1 MLKKCE
7 YCDSYYDDT
16 LPECPNCGAINKNV
30 RRTNN
35 ETPHTIEELQAFFAA
50 KHIDE
55 NQVRFFIGKDVRE
68 PKCFGIYK
76 NENGD
81 FVVYKN
87 KSDGTRAIRYEGTD
101 EAYAVNEL
109 FMRLENELINQHSQ
123 QYGAPFSQY
132 GGYYDQLHNNQQGG
146 YNQNTNY
153 TQNSNT
159 YVPQGWHNVNEQ
171 NSHWNYRTGTN
182 NYYNQGNWNGG
193 AGMVCGMGY
202 LGYAVLFT
210 LIMAAILF
218 AFTAMNSDEDD
229 GSVKVLSVTI
239 PENLDYNGILDDLF
253 SKYTDTHKEISVKT
267 MNMGSLFRLKYEV
280 KMKDASM
287 EKQFI
292 DDIRTRNG
300 NLEVSL
306 LKKESDIQEL

>member
-1 MLKKCE
+1 MMV
-7 YCDSYYDDT
+7 
-16 LPECPNCGAINKNV
+16 NGNIGAGIAV
-30 RRTNN
+30 AG
-35 ETPHTIEELQAFFAA
+35 AFSL
-50 KHIDE
+50 
-55 NQVRFFIGKDVRE
+55 VRFRSVPGNARE
-68 PKCFGIYK
+68 ITTIFM
-76 NENGD
+76 
-81 FVVYKN
+81 
-87 KSDGTRAIRYEGTD
+87 AI
-101 EAYAVNEL
+101 
-109 FMRLENELINQHSQ
+109 
-123 QYGAPFSQY
+123 
-132 GGYYDQLHNNQQGG
+132 
-146 YNQNTNY
+146 
-153 TQNSNT
+153 
-159 YVPQGWHNVNEQ
+159 
-171 NSHWNYRTGTN
+171 
-182 NYYNQGNWNGG
+182 G

>member
-1 MLKKCE
+1 MSTLFNGIF
-7 YCDSYYDDT
+7 DT
-16 LPECPNCGAINKNV
+16 TETVSSIAVGSFLLCIIVAFVIGLILAAVYKYKNNYTKSFILTLVILPAIVCVVIMMVNGNIGAGIAV
-30 RRTNN
+30 AG
-35 ETPHTIEELQAFFAA
+35 AFSL
-50 KHIDE
+50 
-55 NQVRFFIGKDVRE
+55 VRFRSVPGNARE
-68 PKCFGIYK
+68 ITTIFM
-76 NENGD
+76 
-81 FVVYKN
+81 
-87 KSDGTRAIRYEGTD
+87 AI
-101 EAYAVNEL
+101 
-109 FMRLENELINQHSQ
+109 
-123 QYGAPFSQY
+123 
-132 GGYYDQLHNNQQGG
+132 
-146 YNQNTNY
+146 
-153 TQNSNT
+153 
-159 YVPQGWHNVNEQ
+159 
-171 NSHWNYRTGTN
+171 
-182 NYYNQGNWNGG
+182 G

-239 PENLDYNGILDDLF
+239 PENLDYNGILDDFF